1 MKKTDLILAEFANLR
16 GEVIQRVKLL
26 HLFILVAVF
35 FDLVF
40 LFMTFALIASE
51 VSFDQVI
58 LFLLFAPVIFTL
70 LTFNYQAN
78 QMTLEGAAGYIGHE
92 LKSELP
98 KEQQME
104 FDNWDIYYDRRKRKY
119 QLTSFLKVMPFLT
132 PMTIPLWVYL
142 FYPNYSIYPHGLM
155 MVVDA
160 VLFLLV
166 IFNFRY
172 KIGR

>member
-16 GEVIQRVKLL
+16 GEVVQRLKLL
-26 HLFILVAVF
+26 HLFILVGVL

-40 LFMTFALIASE
+40 LLMSFALLASGI
-51 VSFDQVI
+51 SINQVVI
-58 LFLLFAPVIFTL
+58 FLLLSPVIFSL

-78 QMTLEGAAGYIGHE
+78 QMTMEGAAGYIGHE

-98 KEQQME
+98 KEQQRE
-104 FDNWDIYYDRRKRKY
+104 FDNWDIYYDRHKRKY
-119 QLTSFLKVMPFLT
+119 QLTSFLKVMPFLV
-132 PMTIPLWVYL
+132 PMTIPFWVYL
-142 FYPNYSIYPHGLM
+142 FYPEFSFYPHGLM
-155 MVVDA
+155 MVVDT